1 MSVPA
6 KLPEKIK
13 NDISIY
19 LAPEE
24 KLLKAITSTASNQQS
39 SGQVWLILTSN
50 SIFFHTCQTG
60 KEPVVALLERK
71 EIKEIEYFQRSRE
84 IVLTFV
90 PARNPQKIT
99 RLSFAMEKRDE
110 LEDFCDD
117 LADLINFKKETAV
130 GIKTFAVPPS
140 EVPVSEP
147 AGDKKIP
154 VNSARHKEPEIRH
167 VTSATRHSENV
178 EPSPKQ
184 EIITTPVT
192 PSEARPPEVKIV
204 NQTARLASSS
214 LTSSSEGFKAS
225 YVVIATIVSILV
237 AFLWYQFFKSLSD
250 TR

>member
-24 KLLKAITSTASNQQS
+24 KLLKAITSTVNNQQS
-39 SGQVWLILTSN
+39 GGQVWLVLTSN
-50 SIFFHTCQTG
+50 SVFFHTCQTG
-60 KEPVVALLERK
+60 KEPVIALLERK
-71 EIKEIEYFQRSRE
+71 AIKEIEYFQRARE

-90 PARNPQKIT
+90 PARNPQNTT

-130 GIKTFAVPPS
+130 GIKTFAVPPGEAPAS
-140 EVPVSEP
+140 ESATEKKMPVAP
-147 AGDKKIP
+147 AKP
-154 VNSARHKEPEIRH
+154 KEPEIRH
-167 VTSATRHSENV
+167 VTSATRYSENV
-178 EPSPKQ
+178 EPAPKQ

-192 PSEARPPEVKIV
+192 PTEAGPPEVKIV
-204 NQTARLASSS
+204 NQTARLTSAS